1 MYMYIYKYIC
11 IYININIYVYV
22 YIYMYIHKYI
32 YIYKKAFLADLWYH
46 FTFTKRNH
54 QDLGFVMSVK
64 HREMTSL

>member
-1 MYMYIYKYIC
+1 MYIYKYKYICIC
-11 IYININIYVYV
+11 IYICTYINI
-22 YIYMYIHKYI
+22 YI